1 MWSWPRMR
9 IPRAEV
15 IAAWGLSLQG
25 MIGSFRYYPNRTV
38 VSALVGRTVATKAFA
53 TNNAVSVGGWVAG
66 ALSTLRIGQWLTIGT
81 QLLRI
86 TEAAAVADENGRVTV
101 TFEPALRADV
111 AAGVAV
117 EFVRP
122 FGVFRLASTDS
133 PAYTLDP
140 DRAADFGSI
149 EAREVV

>member
-1 MWSWPRMR
+1 MR

-25 MIGSFRYYPNRTV
+25 MVGSFRFYPNRTI
-38 VSALVGRTVATKAFA
+38 VSGLTGRTVATKAYA
-53 TNNAVSVGGWVAG
+53 TNNAVSVTGWAAG
-66 ALSTLRIGQWLTIGT
+66 ALSTLRVGQWLTIGA

-86 TEAAAVADENGRVTV
+86 TEAAAVADTDGRVTV
-101 TFEPALRADV
+101 RFEPALRADF
-111 AAGVAV
+111 ATGTAV
-117 EFVRP
+117 EFARP
-122 FGVFRLASTDS
+122 FGVFRLATTDS

-140 DRAADFGSI
+140 DRIADFGTI

>member
-1 MWSWPRMR
+1 MT
-9 IPRAEV
+9 IPRAEA

-25 MIGSFRYYPNRTV
+25 MIGSFRFYPNRTIL
-38 VSALVGRTVATKAFA
+38 SALVGRTVAVKAFA
-53 TNNAVSVGGWVAG
+53 TNNAVSVAGWSAG
-66 ALSTLRIGQWLTIGT
+66 ALSTLRVGQWLTIGV

-86 TEAAAVADENGRVTV
+86 TDAAAVADANGRVTV

-111 AAGVAV
+111 ATGTPI
-117 EFVRP
+117 EFVKP

-133 PAYTLDP
+133 PSYTLDP
-140 DRAADFGSI
+140 DRKPDFGTI